1 MHTVHK
7 YIDQGVS
14 NSWKRGFESY
24 SKHAKMRISK
34 IFCVVAVLCMSFKE
48 LISYT
53 KSLNVTSNEE
63 NPQKRGG
70 PLTHMD
76 TQRHKTRKVM
86 NARLFLCKLIIV

>member
-14 NSWKRGFESY
+14 NSLKRGFESY
-24 SKHAKMRISK
+24 SEHANMRIST
-34 IFCVVAVLCMSFKE
+34 IFCVVAVLCMSCKE

-63 NPQKRGG
+63 NPPKKGG
-70 PLTHMD
+70 GFDPHG
-76 TQRHKTRKVM
+76 RS
-86 NARLFLCKLIIV
+86 AP